1 LKGESEI
8 DISIAKIRNDPDPYN
23 TYYHKLLPP
32 GPIGNPG
39 SDAMKAA
46 VDPDTDDW
54 MFFISIDGKTTQFTK
69 TLADHE
75 ALVKEFNESRRKD
88 Q

>member
-1 LKGESEI
+1 
-8 DISIAKIRNDPDPYN
+8 
-23 TYYHKLLPP
+23 
-32 GPIGNPG
+32 
-39 SDAMKAA
+39 MKAA